1 MQVLQ
6 QSIEQI
12 LDTRKQGS
20 RVCVRDESTLLL
32 YDNAFLPQDALQ
44 LMLERCP
51 RTEVSIMQCES
62 SRSGYVVQFSLHDR
76 TSLLLSRSS
85 FYWWSACWRVS
96 WCTLAVWWTSSLRGA
111 GERAHLAAL
120 RSRCP

>member
-44 LMLERCP
+44 LILERCP

-76 TSLLLSRSS
+76 NSLLLSSSS
-85 FYWWSACWRVS
+85 FYLMECLLACLVVHA
-96 WCTLAVWWTSSLRGA
+96 CGLVDVFFA
-111 GERAHLAAL
+111 GGG
-120 RSRCP
+120 